1 MTEEYYVYAYLR
13 GDGTPYYIGKGRG
26 DRAYRKEAPS
36 IDRILIIL
44 QNLTEEQAFSNEKDF
59 IAWYGRKDNNT
70 GILRNLTDG
79 GEGSSGHIASE
90 ETKRSIKEGQRKA
103 KENGKCIG
111 RPGEISDEIKQQI
124 QNDLMIMG
132 IKAVAKKYNIGI
144 GTVYDSMPPNREY
157 RSIKEGQELARKNG
171 VILGRRSVL
180 NTNPNIKNQ
189 IFQDFK
195 DGVKLKTI
203 AKKYSI
209 GVGTTYALYEKWGK
223 VGGSSKSGVSGV
235 VEAIG

>member
-13 GDGTPYYIGKGRG
+13 EDGTPYYIGKGKG
-26 DRAYRKEAPS
+26 SRAYSKHKGFKPPAK
-36 IDRILIIL
+36 DRILIIL
-44 QNLTEEQAFSNEKDF
+44 QNLTEEQAFSNEIDY
-59 IAWYGRKDNNT
+59 IAWYGRLDINT
-70 GILRNLTDG
+70 GILENKTHGGDGASNPLLTD
-79 GEGSSGHIASE
+79 EIR
-90 ETKRSIKEGQRKA
+90 KQIK
-103 KENGKCIG
+103 
-111 RPGEISDEIKQQI
+111 
-124 QNDLMIMG
+124 NDVQIMG

-144 GTVYDSMPPNREY
+144 GTVYDSMSPDMER

-180 NTNPNIKNQ
+180 NTNPDIKNQ

-235 VEAIG
+235 VEATG